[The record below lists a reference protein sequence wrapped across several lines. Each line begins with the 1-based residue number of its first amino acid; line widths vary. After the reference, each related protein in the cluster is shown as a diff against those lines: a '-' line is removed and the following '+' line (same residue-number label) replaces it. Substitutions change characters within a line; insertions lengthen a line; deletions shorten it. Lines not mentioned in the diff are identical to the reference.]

1 MTKRLIVNA
10 DDLGYTPGVTRG
22 IIRAHRDGI
31 VTSSSVLVNSP
42 FAAEAIQTA
51 TREAPALGL
60 GLHLTLTSGRPILNA
75 DRVPNLVTPQGV
87 FKNRTDYISG
97 LPSIDS
103 AQVEM
108 ELRAQIDRFIDIA
121 GHPPDH
127 LDSHHHATYLAPA
140 VARTM
145 LQMAADLEIPVRR
158 PTLDRPRESA
168 RTLVAMGVAAE
179 PEHGDTIVSEVGA
192 MLTELSIPAPD
203 YFSIRFYGPTAT
215 LGDLLN
221 LLMDLPEGIT
231 ELMCHP
237 AEIDKGL
244 AASSYVDGRASEL
257 ASLIHSAARE
267 VIRAEGISLITFD
280 ALRQGR
286 PA

>member
-1 MTKRLIVNA
+1 VTKRLIVNA

-22 IIRAHRDGI
+22 IIRAHREGI

-51 TREAPALGL
+51 MREAPALGL
-60 GLHLTLTSGRPILNA
+60 GLHLTLTSGRPILHANQ
-75 DRVPNLVTPQGV
+75 VPNLVTPQGV

-108 ELRAQIDRFIDIA
+108 ELRAQIDRFIDLA

-145 LQMAADLEIPVRR
+145 LQMAA
-158 PTLDRPRESA
+158 
-168 RTLVAMGVAAE
+168 
-179 PEHGDTIVSEVGA
+179 HGDTIESEVGA

-237 AEIDKGL
+237 AEIDEGL

-257 ASLIHSAARE
+257 AALTHSAARE